1 MERHMT
7 QEKPVT
13 LIRTSTLLQRVPF
26 TARHILNLEKKGQ
39 FPKRRQLG
47 ARCVAWVESE
57 VDAWLKAR
65 QQGAASAPFPAVDQ
79 S

>member
-47 ARCVAWVESE
+47 ARCVAWV
-57 VDAWLKAR
+57 
-65 QQGAASAPFPAVDQ
+65 
-79 S
+79 